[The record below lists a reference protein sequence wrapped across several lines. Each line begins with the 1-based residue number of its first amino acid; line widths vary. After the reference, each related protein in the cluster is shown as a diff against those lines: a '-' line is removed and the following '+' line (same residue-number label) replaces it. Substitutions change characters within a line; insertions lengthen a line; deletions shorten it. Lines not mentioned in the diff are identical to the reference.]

1 MKKAIITEKDIMEL
15 LNSYDNNNANQVYTS
30 GGLEYS
36 LFEMVSKKFMRTQY
50 SPEWK
55 KAMDEGYVYAHDS
68 AQELFKGINCFT
80 VDARQVIR
88 KGLRTYGDNNIGV
101 ASAPPKHFS
110 TALELIEQTMGLA
123 VVYCAG
129 GIAAAC
135 LNTFLAPFM
144 VDESDEDIKQALQS
158 LLFQMNQS
166 FKNRGSQSMF
176 SSVNVDLEMPEWL
189 KKETAYGPGGEPCG
203 VYGDYQDEAKRF
215 VHLLT
220 EVSIEGDAE
229 DKPLFMPNLIYNIDG
244 ADLNEWLDVF
254 ELSAKF
260 SSPYFCH
267 YHKNNVEYQT
277 TLGCRSALPANWT
290 EDPNID
296 CMGLGNSVYT
306 TVSLPA
312 IALKTVEEDGNFYD
326 NLKYYMGLVRE
337 YNLNRL
343 DWIKKLWYEYHTADF
358 MIQEMPGGRPLYDLD
373 NATIVLGYLGLSEA
387 LEILGY
393 GDITE
398 ASTEQSRFIM
408 CFMADEIAKWKEED
422 GLRWGLFQTPAENLA
437 YKNAQKMV
445 RKYGF
450 KRSHAKGTATR
461 PFYTNSNHVPVDSDI
476 NLIDRIRIEGNNQP
490 FGPAGNIMN
499 VYLGESY
506 SEASALKSL
515 CEKIRDNTDAYFW
528 AFTGDY
534 AICPECN
541 SRFRGNIEVCPF
553 DDTKTDVYSRVTGY
567 LTNVKTWNEGKKE
580 EFVRRH
586 RYN

>member
-290 EDPNID
+290 GDPNID

-398 ASTEQSRFIM
+398 ANTEQARFIM

-567 LTNVKTWNEGKKE
+567 LTNVKTWNEGKRE

>member
-50 SPEWK
+50 SPEFK
-55 KAMDEGYVYAHDS
+55 QAMDDGYVYAHDS

-101 ASAPPKHFS
+101 ASAPPKHFA

-203 VYGDYQDEAKRF
+203 VYGDYQEEAKRF

-220 EVSIEGDAE
+220 EVSLEGDAE

-358 MIQEMPGGRPLYDLD
+358 MIQEMPDGRPLYDLD

-398 ASTEQSRFIM
+398 ASTEEPRFIM
-408 CFMADEIAKWKEED
+408 CFMADEIAKWKQED
-422 GLRWGLFQTPAENLA
+422 NLRWGLFQTPAENLA

-553 DDTKTDVYSRVTGY
+553 DDTETDVYSRVTGY

>member
-50 SPEWK
+50 TPEWK